1 MRAVR
6 GLHLLDNIRGSRP
19 RLLRW
24 LLPLLLF
31 AVLLLLWPYL
41 SLWRLNALVMD
52 EPPSAL
58 ARLVDIEAV
67 RDEIRRRLNK
77 ESDSRIGEVSDPFIE
92 WIEQGIRRSGD
103 DTLKQGVTLAW
114 LHARLAGH
122 ALPGQGFL
130 PAVSYA
136 FFDPPD
142 GFLVRIGA
150 PDDSPTYLRL
160 QPALFGWRVTA
171 AYY

>member
-6 GLHLLDNIRGSRP
+6 RLHLLDNIRGSRL

-24 LLPLLLF
+24 LVPLLLLGV
-31 AVLLLLWPYL
+31 ALLLWPYL
-41 SLWRLNALVMD
+41 SLWRLNALVMGQPPAAL
-52 EPPSAL
+52 EP
-58 ARLVDIEAV
+58 LVDIEAV

-77 ESDSRIGEVSDPFIE
+77 DANSHIGEVSDPFIE

-103 DTLKQGVTLAW
+103 DTLEQGVTLAW
-114 LHARLAGH
+114 LHARLSGH
-122 ALPGQGFL
+122 AVTEQGFL

-136 FFDPPD
+136 FFDSLD
-142 GFLVRIGA
+142 GFLVCIGA

-160 QPALFGWRVTA
+160 QPGLFGWRVTA